1 MADSDMLNKN
11 NIKIS
16 VIVPCYNI
24 REYLPR
30 CIESILAQTYKNLE
44 IILISDGSTDGT
56 DEVIR
61 EYVKKDSRIIPVFK
75 QNSGVSDTR
84 NRGLDI
90 ATGDYIGFVDGD
102 DYIEPEMY
110 ETLLKNAIENNAD
123 ISHCGYQMVFPS
135 RVDYYYN
142 TGKKVIQDNK
152 KGIRD
157 IIVGD
162 YVEPSPCIKIYK
174 KNIVNNLRMPP
185 NIKINEDVIFNFYAF
200 VNSQKSV
207 YEDLPFYHYILRK
220 GSAAT
225 SKINQN
231 KLFDP
236 VRVRKEIFE
245 FSLKNL
251 DNEIQ
256 SVAYSSYLNSII
268 NLYRVVSNSK
278 LKEYKEDSFILKRQI
293 KEIKGNFMLSKRVKT
308 ERFLFFHCTGLLMFT
323 YKIYDKFLS
332 KNTNKYEVR

>member
-1 MADSDMLNKN
+1 MLNKN

-16 VIVPCYNI
+16 LIVPCYNI
-24 REYLPR
+24 RKYLPR

-61 EYVKKDSRIIPVFK
+61 EYAKKDSRIIPIFK

-162 YVEPSPCIKIYK
+162 YVEPSPCIKIYR
-174 KNIVNNLRMPP
+174 KNIVNNLRMPI
-185 NIKINEDVIFNFYAF
+185 NIKINEDVLFNFYAF
-200 VNSQKSV
+200 VNSKKSV

-245 FSLKNL
+245 YSLKNL

-278 LKEYKEDSFILKRQI
+278 LKEYKEDSFILKGQI
-293 KEIKGNFMLSKRVKT
+293 KEIKGKFMLSKRIKT

>member
-1 MADSDMLNKN
+1 M
-11 NIKIS
+11 
-16 VIVPCYNI
+16 PCYNI

-61 EYVKKDSRIIPVFK
+61 EYAKKDSRIIPIFK

-142 TGKKVIQDNK
+142 TGKKVIQNNK

-162 YVEPSPCIKIYK
+162 YVEPGVWNKLYRADILKG
-174 KNIVNNLRMPP
+174 LRMPSD
-185 NIKINEDVIFNFYAF
+185 IKINEDVIFNFYAF
-200 VNSQKSV
+200 VNSKKSV
-207 YEDLPFYHYILRK
+207 YEDIPYYYYLVRK
-220 GSAAT
+220 GSAAN
-225 SKINQN
+225 SELNEN
-231 KLFDP
+231 LLFDP
-236 VRVRKEIFE
+236 VKVRKKIYEYCMN
-245 FSLKNL
+245 NL
-251 DNEIQ
+251 DDELKSI
-256 SVAYSSYLNSII
+256 AYCSYLNSIMR
-268 NLYRVVSNSK
+268 LYRNVCNNR
-278 LKEYKEDSFILKRQI
+278 LKQYKTEAKFYREQI
-293 KEIKGNFMLSKRVKT
+293 KKEKCRFVLSKRVLIEKL
-308 ERFLFFHCTGLLMFT
+308 LFFHCTGLLMFT

-332 KNTNKYEVR
+332 KNTNKYEVK

>member
-1 MADSDMLNKN
+1 MLN

-16 VIVPCYNI
+16 LIVPCYNI
-24 REYLPR
+24 RKYLPR

-61 EYVKKDSRIIPVFK
+61 EYAKKDSRIIPIFK

-162 YVEPSPCIKIYK
+162 YVEPSPCIKIYR
-174 KNIVNNLRMPP
+174 KNIVNNLRMPI
-185 NIKINEDVIFNFYAF
+185 NIKINEDVLFNFYAF
-200 VNSQKSV
+200 VNSKKSV

-245 FSLKNL
+245 YSLKNL

-278 LKEYKEDSFILKRQI
+278 LKEYKEDSFILKGQI
-293 KEIKGNFMLSKRVKT
+293 KEIKGKFMLSKRIKT
-308 ERFLFFHCTGLLMFT
+308 ERFFFFHCTGLLMFT
-323 YKIYDKFLS
+323 YKIYDKLLS
-332 KNTNKYEVR
+332 KNTNKYEVK

>member
-1 MADSDMLNKN
+1 MLNKN

>member
-1 MADSDMLNKN
+1 MLN

-16 VIVPCYNI
+16 LIVPCYNI

-61 EYVKKDSRIIPVFK
+61 EYAKKDSRIIPIFK

-162 YVEPSPCIKIYK
+162 YVEPSPCIKIYR
-174 KNIVNNLRMPP
+174 KNIVNNLRMPI
-185 NIKINEDVIFNFYAF
+185 NIKINEDVLFNFYAF
-200 VNSQKSV
+200 VNSKKSV

-245 FSLKNL
+245 YSLKNL

-278 LKEYKEDSFILKRQI
+278 LKEYKEDSFILKGQI
-293 KEIKGNFMLSKRVKT
+293 KEIKGKFMLSKRIKT

-323 YKIYDKFLS
+323 YKIYDELLS
-332 KNTNKYEVR
+332 KNTNKYEVK

>member
-1 MADSDMLNKN
+1 MLN

-16 VIVPCYNI
+16 LIVPCYNI
-24 REYLPR
+24 RKYLPR

-61 EYVKKDSRIIPVFK
+61 EYAKKDSRIIPIFK
-75 QNSGVSDTR
+75 HNSGVSDTR

-162 YVEPSPCIKIYK
+162 YVEPSPCIKIYR
-174 KNIVNNLRMPP
+174 KNIVNNLRMPI
-185 NIKINEDVIFNFYAF
+185 NIKINEDVLFNFYAF
-200 VNSQKSV
+200 VNSKKSV

-245 FSLKNL
+245 YSLKNL

-278 LKEYKEDSFILKRQI
+278 LKEYKEESFILKGQI
-293 KEIKGNFMLSKRVKT
+293 KEIKGKFMLSKRIKT

-323 YKIYDKFLS
+323 YKIYDKLLS
-332 KNTNKYEVR
+332 KNTNKYEVK